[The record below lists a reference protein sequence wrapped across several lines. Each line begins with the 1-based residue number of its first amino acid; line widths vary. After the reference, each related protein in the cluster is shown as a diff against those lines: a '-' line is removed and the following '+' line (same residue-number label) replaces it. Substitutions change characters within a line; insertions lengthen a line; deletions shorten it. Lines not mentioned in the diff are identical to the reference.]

1 MIYNSKN
8 FSITSK
14 EWFISVCAQGRIQGG
29 RVLGLRNL
37 LRPFFFF
44 FWVFTWFRTVNW
56 TSKDVMTFFFG
67 LHLILGG
74 KLDVKN
80 CGPSF
85 SNFWARHCL
94 MCFCFSHNY
103 TKVFLPKRNALL
115 SFFYRYYVYFKYL
128 QNYDVTKRLQQSV
141 H

>member
-1 MIYNSKN
+1 MLKGVS
-8 FSITSK
+8 
-14 EWFISVCAQGRIQGG
+14 RGG
-29 RVLGLRNL
+29 RALGLRNL

-80 CGPSF
+80 WGGRVRGR
-85 SNFWARHCL
+85 ACL

-115 SFFYRYYVYFKYL
+115 SFYRYYVYFKYL
-128 QNYDVTKRLQQSV
+128 QNYDVTKRLLQSV